1 MRKPNLQKQAIPDL
15 FSKTRG
21 NISVT
26 IALKGQGLTWQC
38 SSSAF
43 FGKHS
48 LENASAFKKGTQNT
62 PSAWCSPQ
70 VTDPCSGSYVQGVKT
85 PSSSGSRC
93 HGDNWMM
100 DSQMID
106 RQMKRQQI
114 DDPLCQESPLCL
126 ENYRSFFFE
135 KQFFCQNQK
144 QNSLALLPLY
154 MHSATFPKLFS
165 YYHIRDGFR
174 PFDSC
179 LTSPQ
184 GD

>member
-1 MRKPNLQKQAIPDL
+1 MHLFHLNNLKWVIHSPEHLIKILGSLPAGTVGGRNAYSKGEEKKGGEKMRKPNLQKQAIPDL

-100 DSQMID
+100 DS
-106 RQMKRQQI
+106 
-114 DDPLCQESPLCL
+114 
-126 ENYRSFFFE
+126 
-135 KQFFCQNQK
+135 
-144 QNSLALLPLY
+144 
-154 MHSATFPKLFS
+154 
-165 YYHIRDGFR
+165 
-174 PFDSC
+174 
-179 LTSPQ
+179 
-184 GD
+184 